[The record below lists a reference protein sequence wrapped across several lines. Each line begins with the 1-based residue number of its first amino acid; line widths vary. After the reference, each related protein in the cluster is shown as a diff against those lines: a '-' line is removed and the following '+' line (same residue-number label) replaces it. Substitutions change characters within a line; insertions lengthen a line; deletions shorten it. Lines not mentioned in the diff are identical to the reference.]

1 MGIGGRRGLFAAWAL
16 AAVAA
21 LALACGGGGGD
32 SGGGDGDTGD
42 SSGAAAGSGDLRL
55 LGGDPLSLDPAIAGD
70 ASSAAYIVEIFGGLV
85 TIDRD
90 LNIVPDIAERW
101 EISADG
107 TVYTFFIRRDAL
119 FHDGR
124 PVTAEDFQYSLER
137 TARLG
142 QSISTTADFYLG
154 DIVGARD
161 MVRGRADSIT
171 GIEVID
177 RSTLQITIDGPKPFF
192 IAKLTYPTAFV
203 VDQQQVEANPRN
215 WTRKP
220 NGTGPYKLQEWRLNE
235 RIILEANDRYHLG
248 APAVKR
254 VLYFLAGGSSLTQY
268 ENDEIDVS
276 GIGIDDIER
285 VQSTRDPLNQQYV
298 TGEELAI
305 SYIGFNL
312 KQAPFDDPKVR
323 LAFAK
328 SIDREQIVRV
338 ILKGVATEANSIMQP
353 RLPGYN
359 KDAVVPSFDPEA
371 ARQLLADSKYKNA
384 AGLGTITLSQ
394 IGAGA
399 SVNFDTQA
407 ILEMWR
413 EHLGVDISIS
423 QSEAASFFDDLDR
436 GTLQLFTAGWIMDY
450 PDPEDIIDLRFYSK
464 SRMNDTGYNNARVDE
479 LVLAARTEADVTKR
493 LLLYQEAEQIILDEA
508 PWVPLYFSRDH
519 FVVKPY
525 VKGFDATPMVI
536 PRLRYVTIER

>member
-161 MVRGRADSIT
+161 MVRGRAD
-171 GIEVID
+171 
-177 RSTLQITIDGPKPFF
+177 
-192 IAKLTYPTAFV
+192 
-203 VDQQQVEANPRN
+203 
-215 WTRKP
+215 
-220 NGTGPYKLQEWRLNE
+220 
-235 RIILEANDRYHLG
+235 
-248 APAVKR
+248 
-254 VLYFLAGGSSLTQY
+254 
-268 ENDEIDVS
+268 
-276 GIGIDDIER
+276 
-285 VQSTRDPLNQQYV
+285 
-298 TGEELAI
+298 
-305 SYIGFNL
+305 
-312 KQAPFDDPKVR
+312 
-323 LAFAK
+323 
-328 SIDREQIVRV
+328 
-338 ILKGVATEANSIMQP
+338 
-353 RLPGYN
+353 
-359 KDAVVPSFDPEA
+359 
-371 ARQLLADSKYKNA
+371 
-384 AGLGTITLSQ
+384 
-394 IGAGA
+394 
-399 SVNFDTQA
+399 
-407 ILEMWR
+407 
-413 EHLGVDISIS
+413 
-423 QSEAASFFDDLDR
+423 
-436 GTLQLFTAGWIMDY
+436 
-450 PDPEDIIDLRFYSK
+450 
-464 SRMNDTGYNNARVDE
+464 
-479 LVLAARTEADVTKR
+479 
-493 LLLYQEAEQIILDEA
+493 
-508 PWVPLYFSRDH
+508 
-519 FVVKPY
+519 
-525 VKGFDATPMVI
+525 
-536 PRLRYVTIER
+536 